1 MKLVLEIVQIVDTL
15 FFIVLLV
22 VNHVVIGNDIF
33 FKKESQEALH
43 VLIRVLHRT
52 LLFPL
57 GSSIEE

>member
-1 MKLVLEIVQIVDTL
+1 MKLVLEIVQIIDTL

-22 VNHVVIGNDIF
+22 VNHVAVGDDIF
-33 FKKESQEALH
+33 LRKNSKMAYN

-52 LLFPL
+52 LLFPF